1 MDTIR
6 IGDNYYNAETLTDNA
21 KALLSDLQKVEG
33 ELGRLNLQ
41 ASITNFAKS
50 TLIEKLV
57 AETANLEH
65 VEAPAETP
73 AA

>member
-6 IGDNYYNAETLTDNA
+6 IGDDHYNTETLTDNA

-41 ASITNFAKS
+41 ASIANFAKN

-57 AETANLEH
+57 AETANLEK
-65 VEAPAETP
+65 VDAPAEAPA
-73 AA
+73 A